1 MTLFARRFH
10 PHGLEE
16 AAFVELFTREAP
28 VVFAFHGYQR
38 AIHEMVHGRPNVDR
52 FHVRGFNEEGTTT
65 TPFDMVV
72 RNEMSRYHL
81 ALEAVRRASPMAG
94 RAAALVEHCEA
105 MLARHQTWIRE
116 HLEDMPDVREWKW
129 TET

>member
-16 AAFVELFTREAP
+16 AAFVELFTRDAP

-81 ALEAVRRASPMAG
+81 ALEAVRRDPPPVPPV
-94 RAAALVEHCEA
+94 AALVA
-105 MLARHQTWIRE
+105 PGWAR
-116 HLEDMPDVREWKW
+116 
-129 TET
+129 

>member
-1 MTLFARRFH
+1 
-10 PHGLEE
+10 
-16 AAFVELFTREAP
+16 
-28 VVFAFHGYQR
+28 
-38 AIHEMVHGRPNVDR
+38 
-52 FHVRGFNEEGTTT
+52 
-65 TPFDMVV
+65 
-72 RNEMSRYHL
+72 
-81 ALEAVRRASPMAG
+81 MAG